1 MDYLLAEAIR
11 PRATVVCGLVCGTAK
26 GAAMKKI
33 ISAGIGMLALAGAMR
48 PAAAADLE
56 VTAPVYKERIVVD
69 VWSWAGVYVG
79 VNVGYSWGHSST
91 THSFN
96 NSTTGALLFTAN
108 GGFDMNGAIGGG
120 QVGYNWQS
128 GSFVAGVEADIQGSG
143 QKGGFTFVCPAGI
156 CAAPIPVG
164 GAAPIP
170 GGPVTDAFSQK
181 LTWFGT
187 VRGRFGATVTPS
199 VLIYV
204 TAGLAYGGVKSDL
217 TVSGFNA
224 GVPAA
229 ALFSSSVTK
238 GGWTVGAGLEGRIGG
253 NWTAKIEYLYMDL
266 GTINGGPFAT
276 PIVAPG
282 GALLAANFSSR
293 ITDNIVRVGVNYHFN
308 APLVARY

>member
-1 MDYLLAEAIR
+1 
-11 PRATVVCGLVCGTAK
+11 
-26 GAAMKKI
+26 
-33 ISAGIGMLALAGAMR
+33 
-48 PAAAADLE
+48 
-56 VTAPVYKERIVVD
+56 
-69 VWSWAGVYVG
+69 
-79 VNVGYSWGHSST
+79 
-91 THSFN
+91 
-96 NSTTGALLFTAN
+96 
-108 GGFDMNGAIGGG
+108 
-120 QVGYNWQS
+120 
-128 GSFVAGVEADIQGSG
+128 
-143 QKGGFTFVCPAGI
+143 
-156 CAAPIPVG
+156 
-164 GAAPIP
+164 
-170 GGPVTDAFSQK
+170 VTDAFSQK